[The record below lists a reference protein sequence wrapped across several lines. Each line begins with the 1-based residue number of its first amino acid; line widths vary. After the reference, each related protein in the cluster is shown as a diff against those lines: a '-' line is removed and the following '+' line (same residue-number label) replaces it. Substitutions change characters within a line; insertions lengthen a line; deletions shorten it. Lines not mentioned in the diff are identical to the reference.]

1 MENFSDNP
9 FSLSGKNVLVTG
21 ASSGIG
27 EAVSVLASKM
37 GAKCILCG
45 RNIERLERTK
55 GKMEGNGHLLF
66 CIDLTQNGQENIYAD
81 ALAQTDKLDGFVHC
95 AGIEKTLPFRD
106 TEISEYH
113 EISAINFDA
122 FWNISRMFIRK
133 GKYSKE
139 KFSVVAI
146 SSIVGLCGAAGKS
159 AYAASKGALISLIKS
174 LAAEYAPRRIRFNC
188 VCPGYVDTPMLDS
201 LKELYANQEEF
212 EKQILKKHPL
222 GLGQAIDVASAV
234 VFLLSDASKWITG
247 TTLIVDGGYSIR

>member
-1 MENFSDNP
+1 MENFSYNP
-9 FSLSGKNVLVTG
+9 FSLSGKNILVTG

-45 RNIERLERTK
+45 RNIERLEKTIS
-55 GKMEGNGHLLF
+55 KMEGNGHLFF
-66 CIDLTQNGQENIYAD
+66 CIDLTQNTQENILTD
-81 ALAQTDKLDGFVHC
+81 ALTQTEKLDGFVHC

-122 FWNISRMFIRK
+122 FWNISREFIRK

-146 SSIVGLCGAAGKS
+146 SSIVGLCGAAGKT
-159 AYAASKGALISLIKS
+159 AYAASKGALISLVKS
-174 LAAEYAPRRIRFNC
+174 LAAEYAPRRLRFNC
-188 VCPGYVDTPMLDS
+188 VCPGYVDTPMLDN
-201 LKELYANQEEF
+201 LRELYPNQEEF
-212 EKQILKKHPL
+212 EKQILKQHPL
-222 GLGQAIDVASAV
+222 GLGQTEDIASAV
-234 VFLLSDASKWITG
+234 IFLLSDASRWITG